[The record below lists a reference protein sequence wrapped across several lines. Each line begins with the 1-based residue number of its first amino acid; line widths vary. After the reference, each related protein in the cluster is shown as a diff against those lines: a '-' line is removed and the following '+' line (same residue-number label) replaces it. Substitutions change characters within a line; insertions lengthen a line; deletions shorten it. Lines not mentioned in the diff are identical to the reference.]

1 MSRFLFLKFYHAL
14 IVICQLYWVVC
25 PVFPYPRT
33 FTNLPFSTSTTP
45 FLRVKNITKWGL
57 SQSPDC
63 TFCLNPESLL
73 HTLSLVHHFTWSHDS
88 ILNFIANSLRPVIND
103 GSSPYV
109 DVNGSPSPSMISGG
123 NYRPDRLFLIQSK
136 CLSYILELTVG
147 LEPNLKDNAVRK
159 KEKYMNLVKDMK
171 SNYRCV
177 NFVNLSMSSLVFSP
191 TNALRS

>member
-1 MSRFLFLKFYHAL
+1 MSTLLGRLLS
-14 IVICQLYWVVC
+14 
-25 PVFPYPRT
+25 
-33 FTNLPFSTSTTP
+33 LPLP
-45 FLRVKNITKWGL
+45 KNIYKFTILYINNSLPTRKEYYKWGL

-73 HTLSLVHHFTWSHDS
+73 HTVSLVHHFTWSHDS

-123 NYRPDRLFLIQSK
+123 NFRPDRLFLIQSR
-136 CLSYILELTVG
+136 CLYILELTVG

-159 KEKYMNLVKDMK
+159 KEK
-171 SNYRCV
+171 
-177 NFVNLSMSSLVFSP
+177 
-191 TNALRS
+191 